1 MRDSFKAR
9 FEVLDDRF
17 RRTGGDDWV
26 ECLYTGC
33 RWTEGPAYFPAGRY
47 LVFSDIPND
56 RILRWDETS
65 NTVGVFRQPAR
76 YSNGHTVDRQGRL
89 VSCEQGP
96 RQVTRTEH
104 DGSVTVLTDNWDG
117 KRLNSPN
124 DIVERADGSLWFTD
138 PSYGID
144 TSYEGYQADSEIGA
158 CYVFRLDPASG
169 ELRVV
174 ADDFDRPNGL
184 AFSADERTLYIVDS
198 RRQHM
203 RIFQVTDDS
212 TLTGGEVFATCDAG
226 NFDGI
231 RLDAS
236 GRIWAAA
243 ADGLHCFDPDGTL
256 LGKLHIPEVVA
267 NFTFGGA
274 KRNHLFICATSSLY
288 AILVNF
294 TAARYPR

>member
-1 MRDSFKAR
+1 
-9 FEVLDDRF
+9 
-17 RRTGGDDWV
+17 
-26 ECLYTGC
+26 
-33 RWTEGPAYFPAGRY
+33 
-47 LVFSDIPND
+47 
-56 RILRWDETS
+56 
-65 NTVGVFRQPAR
+65 
-76 YSNGHTVDRQGRL
+76 
-89 VSCEQGP
+89 
-96 RQVTRTEH
+96 
-104 DGSVTVLTDNWDG
+104 DG

-124 DIVERADGSLWFTD
+124 DIVQRADGSLWFTD

-144 TSYEGYQADSEIGA
+144 TSYEGCQADREIGA
-158 CYVFRLDPASG
+158 CYVSRLDPASG

-174 ADDFDRPNGL
+174 AADFNRPNGL
-184 AFSADERTLYIVDS
+184 AFSADERTLYVVDS

-203 RIFQVTDDS
+203 RVFHVTDDS

-236 GRIWAAA
+236 GRIWGAA

-274 KRNHLFICATSSLY
+274 KRNHLFLCATSPLNALLGTSPGPRSPRGRKLPGRDHE
-288 AILVNF
+288 IS
-294 TAARYPR
+294 AAPTTSIS